1 MKLNKAPRLRAVLIA
16 TSIAAI
22 TAFAQPALAQ
32 ETGQATTASPSAT
45 APKPPSHA
53 AITAATAPVA
63 DAYFTAYIAN
73 DWPALEPLLAESATF
88 QDPTATRIFGG
99 VLSEGRTAMM
109 ERFRTGYASLTHM
122 EFTKNRSLISDES
135 ALYEGA
141 LHRGMD
147 LGDGTLVDCVTPMVI
162 VLTVVDGKVT
172 RHLDYVDYAP
182 FVAAMRKARAAAS

>member
-1 MKLNKAPRLRAVLIA
+1 MKLTKAPRLRAVLIA
-16 TSIAAI
+16 TSIAAL

-32 ETGQATTASPSAT
+32 DAPSAAT
-45 APKPPSHA
+45 APKPPSYA
-53 AITAATAPVA
+53 ALTAATAPVA
-63 DAYFTAYIAN
+63 DAYFAAYIAN
-73 DWPALEPLLAESATF
+73 DWDALEPLLAEAATF
-88 QDPTATRIFGG
+88 QDPTASHIFGG
-99 VLSEGRTAMM
+99 VLSDGRTAMM

-141 LHRGMD
+141 LHWGID

-182 FVAAMRKARAAAS
+182 FVAAMRKARAAAQ

>member
-1 MKLNKAPRLRAVLIA
+1 
-16 TSIAAI
+16 
-22 TAFAQPALAQ
+22 
-32 ETGQATTASPSAT
+32 
-45 APKPPSHA
+45 
-53 AITAATAPVA
+53 
-63 DAYFTAYIAN
+63 D
-73 DWPALEPLLAESATF
+73 
-88 QDPTATRIFGG
+88 
-99 VLSEGRTAMM
+99 GRTAMM

-141 LHRGMD
+141 LHWGID

-182 FVAAMRKARAAAS
+182 FVAAMRKARAAAQ

>member
-1 MKLNKAPRLRAVLIA
+1 MKSIHAPRLRAA
-16 TSIAAI
+16 IAAAGI
-22 TAFAQPALAQ
+22 AALAAFAQPALAQ
-32 ETGQATTASPSAT
+32 AAPPAAT
-45 APKPPSHA
+45 APKPPSYS

-63 DAYFTAYIAN
+63 DAYFAAYIAN
-73 DWPALEPLLAESATF
+73 DWDSLEPLLAESATF
-88 QDPTATRIFGG
+88 QDPTASHIFGG
-99 VLSEGRTAMM
+99 VLSDGRTAMM

-122 EFTKNRSLISDES
+122 EFTKNRSLISDQS

-141 LHRGMD
+141 LHWGMD